1 MRSFFYL
8 FLLMRL
14 SHLPTF
20 SAIFIHLRNFQ
31 TFKHLNLLLISCFKL
46 LAPVRL
52 FFSFHVKIYNLM
64 ICHEKKLLQN
74 SYNTRL
80 PNHLFHDPFH
90 QTKTTRNS
98 LVLVTNIYYINK
110 YKKKNQ

>member
-1 MRSFFYL
+1 
-8 FLLMRL
+8 
-14 SHLPTF
+14 
-20 SAIFIHLRNFQ
+20 
-31 TFKHLNLLLISCFKL
+31 
-46 LAPVRL
+46 
-52 FFSFHVKIYNLM
+52 M

-98 LVLVTNIYYINK
+98 LVLVTNIYFINK
-110 YKKKNQ
+110 YKKNQGRNSETSN